1 MYRQTN
7 LDNSFQLRNV
17 TEMGY
22 LSNDKYPAQNE
33 EYLGKYICVRHKTEY
48 NQMLNQRFHVPE
60 GDYDDY
66 IYPENRGRRRFFQ
79 ILRWDTEEPYRAILM
94 NNSGEIIV
102 AYSSRLEHDLYDLM
116 DSRIYNA
123 TITRAEMKNYDYL
136 VVNET
141 TDADLFFDRLY
152 YEKVNYIGIQ
162 DETYLGLEV
171 WTEYDTDLSLEK
183 DDRMLQNRN
192 KYGKLSKET
201 MAQMVKRNPI
211 LYSLPDEIYNS
222 YPYYYSWRDKSFAD
236 NSRRAINKG
245 YIIRADK
252 QGSIEPELVVMEVLP
267 DESVRF
273 VTQHEARFF
282 YNTDNMVTQ
291 DPLELV
297 RRYIN
302 K

>member
-102 AYSSRLEHDLYDLM
+102 AYSSQLEHDLYDLM

-136 VVNET
+136 VINET
-141 TDADLFFDRLY
+141 TDTDLFFDRLY

-162 DETYLGLEV
+162 DEPYLGLEV

-192 KYGKLSKET
+192 KYGKLSEET